1 MKRTGVFVLIGLS
14 ITVSLALIG
23 CEGDKKI
30 QPPAP
35 ISEAPKTPPAQPGQP
50 AQPAQPVPPPV
61 AIKPATPTTPTVSAK
76 PATPTTP
83 ATPAKPVDTGG
94 RIKVE
99 NPVVDLGKLGPN
111 KSATAQFKFTN
122 TGSGKLIISQV
133 QSTCSCSVPDLTKL
147 EYEAGES
154 GVVTV
159 TYRSSAYGGPVEKH
173 LYILSNDST
182 NPRAEISLKGSVE
195 LAVVAEPVKLQLAL
209 NKDNGGA
216 VPIILKSK
224 DGKPFKVQAINCSR
238 NVITAEFD
246 ANAETSEH
254 TLQPKVDMKAL
265 KENATGTIE
274 IRLTHPD
281 CDSIAVS
288 YDTLAVYDI
297 SRPRII
303 LQNVEPGQTITRDVF
318 IKNNY
323 GQEFSIA
330 SVVCQNNTM
339 KIASQ
344 EKDGASI
351 KLIVEIAIPPQTNKV
366 RRYITDKLDLT
377 MSDGEVL
384 SINCSG
390 WYKI

>member
-1 MKRTGVFVLIGLS
+1 MKRTGFFVLIGLS
-14 ITVSLALIG
+14 MLVSLALIG

-35 ISEAPKTPPAQPGQP
+35 ISEAPKAGPTQPSQP
-50 AQPAQPVPPPV
+50 AQPPIAPQPITPTKPTPPTLPAVPP
-61 AIKPATPTTPTVSAK
+61 KPA
-76 PATPTTP
+76 
-83 ATPAKPVDTGG
+83 DTGG
-94 RIKVE
+94 RIKIE
-99 NPVVDLGKLGPN
+99 NPIVDIGVMGPN

-122 TGSGKLIISQV
+122 TGSGKLIISSV
-133 QSTCSCSVPDLTKL
+133 QSTCSCTVADLARL
-147 EYEAGES
+147 EYGPGEV
-154 GVVTV
+154 GIVPV

-182 NPRAEISLKGSVE
+182 NPRAEISIKGSVE
-195 LAVVAEPVKLQLAL
+195 LAVVAEPAKLQLAL

-216 VPIILKSK
+216 VPIIVKSK
-224 DGKPFKVQAINCSR
+224 DGKPFKVLAVNCSR
-238 NVITAEFD
+238 NVVSADFD
-246 ANAETSEH
+246 ANAEKTEH
-254 TLQPKVDMKAL
+254 TLQPKVDL
-265 KENATGTIE
+265 KTLRENGTGTIE
-274 IRLTHPD
+274 IRLSRSD
-281 CDSIAVS
+281 CESVAVT
-288 YDTLAVYDI
+288 YEALAVYDI

-323 GQEFSIA
+323 SQDFSIA

-344 EKDGASI
+344 TKEGSSI

-366 RRYITDKLDLT
+366 RRYITDKLDLK

-384 SINCSG
+384 TINCSG